1 MELGN
6 LIVAIIVIVLVL
18 ALVYW
23 ITSLPGLGIE
33 PPVRSILMI
42 VVVLIL
48 VLWLLGRTGYLRVS
62 TVDPTFQALAAI
74 EGHSGRGR
82 SIT

>member
-6 LIVAIIVIVLVL
+6 LLVAIIVIVLVL
-18 ALVYW
+18 AFIYW

-48 VLWLLGRTGYLRVS
+48 ILWLLGRTGYLRVS
-62 TVDPTFQALAAI
+62 TVDPAFQALAAI
-74 EGHSGRGR
+74 KGKGG
-82 SIT
+82 